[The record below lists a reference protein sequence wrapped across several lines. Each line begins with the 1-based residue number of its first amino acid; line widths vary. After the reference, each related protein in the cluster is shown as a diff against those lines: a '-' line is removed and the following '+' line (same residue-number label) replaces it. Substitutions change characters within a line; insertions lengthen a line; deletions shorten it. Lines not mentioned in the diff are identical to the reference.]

1 MTQLDDIKIPLEIDR
16 NMILIDLAHSVY
28 QRYHEWLVIG
38 VRGKFWLPGAD
49 HVTIESEIQ
58 HWLNEYIQLHF
69 SDRR

>member
-38 VRGKFWLPGAD
+38 VRGKF
-49 HVTIESEIQ
+49 
-58 HWLNEYIQLHF
+58 
-69 SDRR
+69 